1 MTFQTHF
8 SFIGNIY
15 ALQQTFSLCITKQ
28 KVISFVM
35 EKRFNSRKN
44 ENASAGCTSLNGN
57 TMGKRFINE
66 NNLMYFLTEYTR
78 KPNNIFFFFE
88 KKGRHRRGA
97 GISRS

>member
-1 MTFQTHF
+1 
-8 SFIGNIY
+8 
-15 ALQQTFSLCITKQ
+15 
-28 KVISFVM
+28 M

-78 KPNNIFFFFE
+78 KPNNIFFFFS
-88 KKGRHRRGA
+88 KKREDTVA
-97 GISRS
+97 ALEYLEADDIAFVCLISFLFNITS